1 MVMVVRAWVEE
12 GREHA
17 FRARLIQAET
27 PDGSRGGSAHVVTT
41 SVDETVEAI
50 RAWLEVLGAGSTPA
64 PGGDAR
70 R

>member
-12 GREHA
+12 GREPA

-27 PDGSRGGSAHVVTT
+27 PEGSDGGSTQVVTT

-50 RAWLEVLGAGSTPA
+50 REWLEVLGADTGA
-64 PGGDAR
+64 ADRGDPKR
-70 R
+70 